1 MDFLDIKKGTMVSR
15 ETIQEDADPVEEFE
29 SFTLGKTNKLARYVP
44 TETNEVGDV
53 LKGEIP
59 FIFMPRYL

>member
-1 MDFLDIKKGTMVSR
+1 MSR